1 MTLNKL
7 QLNDSKTECLLVRP
21 QRLSSQHS
29 LPSSISVGQSDVLF
43 AQSARNLGVTVDC
56 HLTLSDHVQNTCK
69 SAYIHLRQIS
79 AVRHLLTQDATKTL
93 ICSLVLSRLDYC
105 NSLLAG
111 SPKYL
116 TDKLQRVQNSAARLI
131 FKAKKSD
138 HVTPLLQSLQWLP
151 VPARIQYKIACMCFN
166 SLTECAPQ
174 YLSDLLHVYSP
185 SRQLRSASDT
195 RIFKLPLVK
204 TKSFGQR
211 SFSYQAPLIWN
222 NLPHSVRY
230 ANSPTAFRTS
240 LKTHLF
246 KQSFPQ

>member
-1 MTLNKL
+1 M
-7 QLNDSKTECLLVRP
+7 SFCGR
-21 QRLSSQHS
+21 
-29 LPSSISVGQSDVLF
+29 SVI
-43 AQSARNLGVTVDC
+43 N
-56 HLTLSDHVQNTCK
+56 
-69 SAYIHLRQIS
+69 
-79 AVRHLLTQDATKTL
+79 
-93 ICSLVLSRLDYC
+93 
-105 NSLLAG
+105 
-111 SPKYL
+111 L

-138 HVTPLLQSLQWLP
+138 HVTPLLQSLHWLP